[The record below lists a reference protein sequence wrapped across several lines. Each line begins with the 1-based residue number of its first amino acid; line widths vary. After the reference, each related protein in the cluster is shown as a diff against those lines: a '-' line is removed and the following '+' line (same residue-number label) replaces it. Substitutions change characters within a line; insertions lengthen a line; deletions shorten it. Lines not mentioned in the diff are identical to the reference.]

1 MKPTRLSMRLGL
13 TVTAMSA
20 VLVLVMATFAY
31 ATISHQLDVRARDGL
46 NEKLGQIEHSLEE
59 SLASTADIVLHPHNL
74 RDQIIGHDNFTLMI
88 LDSGTPRKRLMNLG
102 SNEGLELPVPDT
114 DEPLQDFQRLKSA
127 EGYEILVAYKKVRLT
142 SGQQILIILS
152 LDRKSDVT
160 LLNAFVKSTLIG
172 LPLILLLVGGC
183 GWWVV
188 HRGLRPLRA
197 FRKIAER
204 VCARD
209 LSLRMK
215 VTGLP
220 DELRDLAHA
229 VNLML
234 HRLDGDVQQLT
245 QFSDDLAHE
254 LRSPM
259 NNLMGKAQV
268 TLSRERPPQEYKKV
282 LESCTEELERL
293 SLMVS
298 QMLFLASVSQP
309 SARLAFGPV
318 NLHEEAQKV
327 AELFASSAE
336 EKAMLLQIQGSGCAQ
351 GDRLMIQ
358 RAISNLLSNAIR
370 HGTPGSTVTI
380 MLVEHADEVALAV
393 RNEGDGIETEHLPRL
408 FDRFYRVHPSRSRQQ
423 GGTGLGLA
431 IVRSIMTLHGGRVA
445 VESELRQ
452 FTAFTLYFPHPLS
465 QKISASTINAP
476 AFS

>member
-20 VLVLVMATFAY
+20 VLVVVMATFAY
-31 ATISHQLDVRARDGL
+31 ATISHQLEVRAQAGL
-46 NEKLGQIEHSLEE
+46 SEKLGQIEHSLAE
-59 SLASTADIVLHPHNL
+59 SLSSTADIVLHPHNL
-74 RDQIIGHDNFTLMI
+74 RDQIIGHDNFTLTI
-88 LDSGTPRKRLMNLG
+88 LDASVPRKRLMNLG
-102 SNEGLELPVPDT
+102 SNEALELPVPDAGG
-114 DEPLQDFQRLKSA
+114 PLHDFRRMKSG
-127 EGYEILVAYKKVRLT
+127 EGYEVLVAYKEVRLA

-172 LPLILLLVGGC
+172 LPFILLLVGGC

-204 VCARD
+204 VTARD
-209 LSLRMK
+209 LSLRMQ

-234 HRLDGDVQQLT
+234 HRLDGDVQQLA

-254 LRSPM
+254 LRSPL

-268 TLSRERPPQEYKKV
+268 TLSRDRPPQEYKQV

-298 QMLFLASVSQP
+298 QMLFLASVNQP
-309 SARLAFGPV
+309 SIRLAFGPV
-318 NLHEEAQKV
+318 DLYEEARKV
-327 AELFASSAE
+327 ADLFASSAE
-336 EKAMLLQIQGSGCAQ
+336 EKAMLVQVHGRGRSQ

-370 HGTPGSTVTI
+370 HGTAGSTVTI
-380 MLVEHADEVALAV
+380 TLNEQPDEVSLAV
-393 RNEGDGIETEHLPRL
+393 RNAGDGIESEHLPRL
-408 FDRFYRVHPSRSRQQ
+408 FDRFYRVHPSRSRLQ

-431 IVRSIMTLHGGRVA
+431 IVRSIMTLHRGRVT
-445 VESELRQ
+445 VESELGHS
-452 FTAFTLYFPHPLS
+452 TAFTLHFPS
-465 QKISASTINAP
+465 
-476 AFS
+476 